1 MKFRFF
7 AILTGALLASGCA
20 VQEYS
25 GDREAARW
33 MGYAAEEGNAYAQYN
48 YGMCCLYGEGVPKD
62 RKMAVHYL
70 RLAAAGGYQEA
81 VEALEELEKTSVK

>member
-1 MKFRFF
+1 VLYYGKYKHFGEIMKFRFF

-33 MGYAAEEGNAYAQYN
+33 MG
-48 YGMCCLYGEGVPKD
+48 
-62 RKMAVHYL
+62 
-70 RLAAAGGYQEA
+70 
-81 VEALEELEKTSVK
+81 

>member
-1 MKFRFF
+1 
-7 AILTGALLASGCA
+7 
-20 VQEYS
+20 
-25 GDREAARW
+25 
-33 MGYAAEEGNAYAQYN
+33 
-48 YGMCCLYGEGVPKD
+48 MCCLYGEGVPKD